1 MISLESIYLA
11 DLPGCILSTAAK
23 SIYVKQH
30 DMSKTTTPRTYPVE
44 VLSFVHGDNL
54 ATIATNGMRHVS
66 QEFEVVKEHTTLS
79 RAIAY
84 LEGKGYVI
92 DTSNFQS
99 I

>member
-1 MISLESIYLA
+1 MPVGIVRYIRFRS
-11 DLPGCILSTAAK
+11 
-23 SIYVKQH
+23 KQITSN
-30 DMSKTTTPRTYPVE
+30 MCKTIKPKTYPAE
-44 VLSFVHGDNL
+44 VLSFVRGDNL

-66 QEFEVVKEHTTLS
+66 QEFECIKEHTSLT

-84 LEGKGYVI
+84 LEHKGYKI

>member
-1 MISLESIYLA
+1 MHGQ
-11 DLPGCILSTAAK
+11 P
-23 SIYVKQH
+23 SIYVLDLNK
-30 DMSKTTTPRTYPVE
+30 MSKTTTPRTYPVE

-66 QEFEVVKEHTTLS
+66 QEFEVVKEHATLN

-99 I
+99 LR